1 MLRNQEQSEEGQRRQ
16 LENKKLKSQVWR
28 VKPWADDKRDPSS
41 AAPIN
46 MVFTLPREFMAPTD
60 EDEASKL
67 EEPMAQL
74 TLEPMPAIFEKLED
88 EKHRHL

>member
-1 MLRNQEQSEEGQRRQ
+1 
-16 LENKKLKSQVWR
+16 
-28 VKPWADDKRDPSS
+28 
-41 AAPIN
+41 